1 MPDEANSKPSA
12 ARRRAG
18 RPSTSVLTR
27 ERILDVA
34 FELADTRGG
43 DFSVAAIA
51 RSLGVQPPA
60 IYNYFANKTD
70 IVAGM
75 RGEIGRRID
84 SSVFER
90 LPWYE
95 AMLPWAR
102 SYLEAMGSHPGIIA
116 ILATLPVDSEPES
129 VLEYEMIVAS
139 FRRSGYPEH
148 RIVPALV
155 AIESF
160 VIGSALDSLTPEDN
174 LSPAGSPELAPQ
186 LLAAEANAR
195 QRAGRAGLTMARSIF
210 EFGLEALVA
219 GLRAAGDA
227 ERSA

>member
-1 MPDEANSKPSA
+1 MISAN
-12 ARRRAG
+12 
-18 RPSTSVLTR
+18 
-27 ERILDVA
+27 
-34 FELADTRGG
+34 
-43 DFSVAAIA
+43 
-51 RSLGVQPPA
+51 QPK
-60 IYNYFANKTD
+60 NTND

-195 QRAGRAGLTMARSIF
+195 HRAGRAGLTMARSIF

-227 ERSA
+227 EQSA

>member
-1 MPDEANSKPSA
+1 
-12 ARRRAG
+12 
-18 RPSTSVLTR
+18 
-27 ERILDVA
+27 
-34 FELADTRGG
+34 
-43 DFSVAAIA
+43 
-51 RSLGVQPPA
+51 
-60 IYNYFANKTD
+60 
-70 IVAGM
+70 
-75 RGEIGRRID
+75 
-84 SSVFER
+84 
-90 LPWYE
+90 
-95 AMLPWAR
+95 
-102 SYLEAMGSHPGIIA
+102 MGSHPGIIA

-155 AIESF
+155 AVESF

-227 ERSA
+227 EQSA